1 MISRENILLTILIGL
16 LLVVYGVAYFLSYQV
31 NGENFLY
38 FSLSDGLIYAQYV
51 KSMMLGSFYQY
62 N

>member
-16 LLVVYGVAYFLSYQV
+16 LFVVYGVAYFLSYQV

-38 FSLSDGLIYAQYV
+38 FSLSDGLIYAQ
-51 KSMMLGSFYQY
+51 
-62 N
+62 